1 MSRDYFSEFETQ
13 QEKLEVLLEENDLL
27 HEFDT
32 ERYPITLTI
41 RPNAVPDAQ
50 MAMFARATEGV
61 SSSDARLVFQFLV
74 DEINVRVYGRLI
86 ISDALMS
93 KIKGQA
99 KKMLLLWLQADHA
112 ARVEQSEY
120 KPAEKSQDGSSGD
133 FAEFYEQE

>member
-41 RPNAVPDAQ
+41 RPNITPEAQ
-50 MAMFARATEGV
+50 MALFDRAAEGV
-61 SSSDARLVFQFLV
+61 SSRDAALVFQFLV
-74 DEINVRVYGRLI
+74 AEINVRVYGRLV

-93 KIKGQA
+93 KIKRQVT
-99 KKMLLLWLQADHA
+99 KMLLLWLQADHA
-112 ARVEQSEY
+112 ARMEQAGVGLWPDESCG
-120 KPAEKSQDGSSGD
+120 AV
-133 FAEFYEQE
+133 